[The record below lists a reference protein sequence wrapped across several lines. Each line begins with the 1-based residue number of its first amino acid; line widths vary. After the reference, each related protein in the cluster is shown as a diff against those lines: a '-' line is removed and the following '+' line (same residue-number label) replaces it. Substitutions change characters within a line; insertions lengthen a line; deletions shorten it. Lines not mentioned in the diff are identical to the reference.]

1 MSEHDDSSISYQD
14 EPDFLSWPYPSDTL
28 CGVPCS
34 NTFDNKSGLSDDL
47 AFLTS
52 MPEFCDVTFLAGD
65 PGEPVQAVRA
75 ILAAR
80 SRVLKGILLEAAHG
94 TSDPSKGNKKK
105 KKIKK
110 GKQRKSTADLALSIP
125 MRDFD
130 PDTFRELIQYLHTGK
145 CLFQPST
152 VIGLMNACDYFGI
165 DELKR
170 ACLGYINR
178 CVEVETVLT
187 LLETAE
193 QYISHK
199 YTKIALKPILEFI
212 DSNAEQILSLEGFS
226 TLSQHVATLVF
237 GREQLQVS
245 SFSKFQAALSWCLHH
260 LLPNH
265 SLEETFAPFVDFVA
279 LHEIPAMQLMTVVKP
294 SGAVS
299 QELILNA
306 LAYQADPDSVDIS
319 RLSSRQR
326 LNSFPALT
334 QDMEPIERDLSP
346 ALSLSYTGPS
356 TLQASFTPPLKKSE
370 ESSGL
375 QRISR
380 TLPSTPEEEPV
391 ISAVYHNNDCKQ
403 ITNKPPIP
411 PKPTA
416 QELRSR
422 LDGSNVHIN
431 KLKFHADKAVSETA
445 LNMPVKHTPIETA
458 PIETVIES
466 FRSSGQLSDNSKDSR
481 TMDSSLQLSNEAE
494 LGEPSSEQ
502 VQITGSA
509 SVTYSKS
516 QSGSSDASQHTKSTL
531 VSPESQVLTPDSESS
546 DSEESLSLFEAQ
558 LEIKHDSNGELGPEP
573 TYCSS
578 HSSDS
583 NQLTAD
589 MSDVSQVSLNDNLLP
604 KLEEVALDPSE
615 PAANQTWSDSF
626 ESSDTPDTSPKS
638 PPKSIL
644 KNSTGDKLVNN
655 VQDFLQPPEPV
666 YQNM

>member
-14 EPDFLSWPYPSDTL
+14 EPDYLSWPYPSDTL

-80 SRVLKGILLEAAHG
+80 SRVLKGILLDAAHG
-94 TSDPSKGNKKK
+94 TSDPSLKSKSNKKK
-105 KKIKK
+105 SKK
-110 GKQRKSTADLALSIP
+110 GKQRKSMADLALSIP

-178 CVEVETVLT
+178 CVEVDTVLT

-212 DSNAEQILSLEGFS
+212 DTNAEQILALEGFS
-226 TLSQHVATLVF
+226 ALSRHVATLVF

-245 SFSKFQAALSWCLHH
+245 SYSKFQAALSWCRYH
-260 LLPNH
+260 LLPNR
-265 SLEETFAPFVDFVA
+265 SLEETFAPFVDYVA

-294 SGAVS
+294 SGAVR

-334 QDMEPIERDLSP
+334 QDIELIERELSP

-356 TLQASFTPPLKKSE
+356 TLQASATPPLRKSE
-370 ESSGL
+370 EMAGL
-375 QRISR
+375 HRISR
-380 TLPSTPEEEPV
+380 TLPSTPEEEPSS
-391 ISAVYHNNDCKQ
+391 SAVSNNNNNDSKQ
-403 ITNKPPIP
+403 IANKPPIP
-411 PKPTA
+411 PKPSS

-445 LNMPVKHTPIETA
+445 LNMPIKHTPIETA

-466 FRSSGQLSDNSKDSR
+466 FRSSSQLSDNSRDSR
-481 TMDSSLQLSNEAE
+481 TMDSSLQLSHEGELAE
-494 LGEPSSEQ
+494 GGEQ
-502 VQITGSA
+502 VHITGSA
-509 SVTYSKS
+509 SVAYTKS
-516 QSGSSDASQHTKSTL
+516 QSDSSEASQHTKCTL
-531 VSPESQVLTPDSESS
+531 MTSGTYENS
-546 DSEESLSLFEAQ
+546 DSSESLSQ
-558 LEIKHDSNGELGPEP
+558 LETKQSSSEELGPEP

-583 NQLTAD
+583 NQLTGD
-589 MSDVSQVSLNDNLLP
+589 MSDISQVSLNDNLLP

-615 PAANQTWSDSF
+615 PAANQPWTDSF

-644 KNSTGDKLVNN
+644 KNSAGQVASGDHVK
-655 VQDFLQPPEPV
+655 DFLQPPEPV

>member
-14 EPDFLSWPYPSDTL
+14 EPDYLSWPYPSDTL

-52 MPEFCDVTFLAGD
+52 MPEFCDVTFLAGE

-80 SRVLKGILLEAAHG
+80 SRVLKSILLDAASD
-94 TSDPSKGNKKK
+94 TSMKSKNKK
-105 KKIKK
+105 KK
-110 GKQRKSTADLALSIP
+110 GKQRKSMTDLVLSIP

-178 CVEVETVLT
+178 CVEVDTVLT

-212 DSNAEQILSLEGFS
+212 DTNAEQILSLEGFS
-226 TLSQHVATLVF
+226 RLSKHVATLVF

-245 SFSKFQAALSWCLHH
+245 SYSKFQAALSWCRYH

-265 SLEETFAPFVDFVA
+265 SLEETFAPFVDYVA

-294 SGAVS
+294 SGAVR

-334 QDMEPIERDLSP
+334 QDIEFIERELSP
-346 ALSLSYTGPS
+346 PLSLSYTCPS
-356 TLQASFTPPLKKSE
+356 TLQASATPPLRKSE
-370 ESSGL
+370 DTGL

-380 TLPSTPEEEPV
+380 TLPSTPEEEPTSS
-391 ISAVYHNNDCKQ
+391 SAVYQNNNNDSKQ
-403 ITNKPPIP
+403 IANKPPLP
-411 PKPTA
+411 PKPST

-431 KLKFHADKAVSETA
+431 KLKFHADKAVSDTA
-445 LNMPVKHTPIETA
+445 LNVPVRHTPIEAT
-458 PIETVIES
+458 PIDTLIES
-466 FRSSGQLSDNSKDSR
+466 FRSSSQLSDNSKEGHTR
-481 TMDSSLQLSNEAE
+481 DSSLQLSREGDLAEAGDMVE
-494 LGEPSSEQ
+494 
-502 VQITGSA
+502 ITGSA
-509 SVTYSKS
+509 VVYSKS
-516 QSGSSDASQHTKSTL
+516 QSDSSEASQYTKCTL
-531 VSPESQVLTPDSESS
+531 VSPESELLTTDKYESS
-546 DSEESLSLFEAQ
+546 NSEESLSLFESQ
-558 LEIKHDSNGELGPEP
+558 LETKLSSSGEVGPEP

-583 NQLTAD
+583 NQL
-589 MSDVSQVSLNDNLLP
+589 SDISQVSLSDNLLP
-604 KLEEVALDPSE
+604 KLEEVALDPLV
-615 PAANQTWSDSF
+615 PAANQTWTDSF
-626 ESSDTPDTSPKS
+626 DSSDCPDTSPKS

-644 KNSTGDKLVNN
+644 KNSTEQSAPGEYVT
-655 VQDFLQPPEPV
+655 DFLHPPDTV
-666 YQNM
+666 YQNI